1 MKYPYQIQIIVF
13 ITIGATILLGCEDE
27 KAKKAR
33 DSAQALNNAFQQFDL
48 AIASQSS
55 SELQAALRSLNS
67 LKNTNRSQKE
77 SIALVSLTG
86 HDLAAQLTLNSISES
101 KLKLMEKLQ
110 IAEYL
115 IQEMSEAKTLLTSE
129 QESETAI
136 TATPIAAQN
145 DAATETLNNAL
156 EELSDLED
164 YRYELAE
171 SIQQKSN
178 KIKKILT
185 EASQQSEFLEG
196 ASYKDAAIE
205 FNKIH
210 ELKLEAELLRN
221 QQEKENLEIKM
232 NIDLEQA
239 RIELIIEGKE
249 EELQSIQKSFDRI
262 DEIKSEH
269 SKSISLYE
277 ELLSS
282 SQEKIQKLMRQIDQ
296 NWFEVKEGLVNAK
309 DSLSKAIDKCNSV
322 KGAAGNL
329 NKIRLWLTFASINY
343 QYALIQDLRGRI
355 AQSIGESETMSQA
368 LEESMAHKKLVR
380 SNIESAKE
388 LSLDSS
394 LKNSFSHMLKLIDG
408 EIKFYESESTET
420 GQKTDNSPIT
430 LVNKYNESVNK
441 ILSSKNPFSEIQP
454 LLELIHFKSEQE
466 KIMTYSGVSQFNQM
480 ISTLPP
486 EIVSQISDQMNLII
500 PELFPLL
507 LPDTISVN
515 GDNTVVSSKNNLNI
529 SLLQINNS
537 WKIDSA
543 SYGKIQ
549 EEAQKK
555 IGAMFEKLMPNPF
568 APDQ

>member
-1 MKYPYQIQIIVF
+1 
-13 ITIGATILLGCEDE
+13 
-27 KAKKAR
+27 
-33 DSAQALNNAFQQFDL
+33 
-48 AIASQSS
+48 
-55 SELQAALRSLNS
+55 QAALRSLNS

-239 RIELIIEGKE
+239 
-249 EELQSIQKSFDRI
+249 
-262 DEIKSEH
+262 
-269 SKSISLYE
+269 
-277 ELLSS
+277 
-282 SQEKIQKLMRQIDQ
+282 
-296 NWFEVKEGLVNAK
+296 
-309 DSLSKAIDKCNSV
+309 
-322 KGAAGNL
+322 
-329 NKIRLWLTFASINY
+329 
-343 QYALIQDLRGRI
+343 
-355 AQSIGESETMSQA
+355 
-368 LEESMAHKKLVR
+368 
-380 SNIESAKE
+380 
-388 LSLDSS
+388 
-394 LKNSFSHMLKLIDG
+394 
-408 EIKFYESESTET
+408 
-420 GQKTDNSPIT
+420 
-430 LVNKYNESVNK
+430 
-441 ILSSKNPFSEIQP
+441 
-454 LLELIHFKSEQE
+454 
-466 KIMTYSGVSQFNQM
+466 
-480 ISTLPP
+480 
-486 EIVSQISDQMNLII
+486 
-500 PELFPLL
+500 
-507 LPDTISVN
+507 
-515 GDNTVVSSKNNLNI
+515 
-529 SLLQINNS
+529 
-537 WKIDSA
+537 
-543 SYGKIQ
+543 
-549 EEAQKK
+549 
-555 IGAMFEKLMPNPF
+555 
-568 APDQ
+568 